1 MSALSDHLGRLLN
14 WLGSIGLHPPSQDMR
29 IVEIGSGIGTPRVR
43 REALLRPLEYEARF
57 EELLQAGYPW
67 LNMSCYGV
75 HDGLLVVAIEVPSP
89 RPLTPGHATSV
100 NLSGPARIV
109 LDHQWCVDSVLTIG

>member
-29 IVEIGSGIGTPRVR
+29 IVEIGSGIGTPHVR

-57 EELLQAGYPW
+57 EELLQTGYPW
-67 LNMSCYGV
+67 LNRPAMAFMMAYWSW
-75 HDGLLVVAIEVPSP
+75 LSKSP
-89 RPLTPGHATSV
+89 VQGRSLRDTP
-100 NLSGPARIV
+100 RR
-109 LDHQWCVDSVLTIG
+109 